1 MKHIVLAYAAW
12 IAVISVI
19 SVIVT
24 VKDKISA
31 KKKARRTSE
40 STLLLLGALGG
51 AFAMF
56 VTMLIIRH
64 KTLHAKFMI
73 PLPLFSVVHI
83 LILVVLIS
91 HI

>member
-1 MKHIVLAYAAW
+1 MKQIVLAYAAW
-12 IAVISVI
+12 SAVISVI

-31 KKKARRTSE
+31 KKKARRTRE
-40 STLLLLGALGG
+40 NTLLLLGALGG

-73 PLPLFSVVHI
+73 PLPLFAVVHI

>member
-73 PLPLFSVVHI
+73 PLPLFAVVHI

>member
-1 MKHIVLAYAAW
+1 MKQIVLAYAAW

-31 KKKARRTSE
+31 KKKARRTRE

-56 VTMLIIRH
+56 VTMLLISH

-73 PLPLFSVVHI
+73 PLPLFAVVHI